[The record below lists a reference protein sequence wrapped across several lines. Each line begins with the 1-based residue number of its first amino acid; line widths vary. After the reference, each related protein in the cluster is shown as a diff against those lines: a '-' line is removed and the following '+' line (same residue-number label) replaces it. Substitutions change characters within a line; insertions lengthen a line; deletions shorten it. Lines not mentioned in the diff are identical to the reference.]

1 MAGGRVVERGG
12 LTSWEMSAELGLAEG
27 CNPER
32 ETRYLLANPQE
43 IDALNFNA
51 M

>member
-1 MAGGRVVERGG
+1 MAGGGRGKRWSYV
-12 LTSWEMSAELGLAEG
+12 LEMSVELGVAEG

-32 ETRYLLANPQE
+32 ETRYLLANPQG
-43 IDALNFNA
+43 IDGLNFNA